1 VLEGAYDEEMS
12 VEEARDAAARA
23 VNSAIER
30 DTASGNGMLL
40 SVVTAEGVE
49 TEQYEHPTE
58 AL

>member
-1 VLEGAYDEEMS
+1 MRRRRG
-12 VEEARDAAARA
+12 

-40 SVVTAEGVE
+40 STITDDGVE
-49 TEQYEHPTE
+49 IERYEQPSE